1 MIWLPALLLMFFLPL
16 MLGLVIVLS
25 LMWLFLS
32 GHRLRSNLDALGAAK
47 IRVGTSIYS
56 SIVPFFRTPER
67 VFFLGIIIVLV
78 IE

>member
-47 IRVGTSIYS
+47 IRVGTLPLFHS
-56 SIVPFFRTPER
+56 SEPQRESSF
-67 VFFLGIIIVLV
+67 
-78 IE
+78 